1 MKKFTF
7 TFIALLVFGLS
18 SFTSTKAQT
27 VELLAG
33 NTLNGAVQGTIL
45 GGATMA
51 LTGSN
56 DFAALRIGVGLGT
69 LYGIGMGGYDI
80 TTSGGQEVLVS
91 GLFNDANN
99 SSIIVLL
106 DTFYGAALGSIAVV
120 AVALVANEPIV
131 SGLQYGA
138 GIGAWAGFGF
148 GVFDTFVLAERTYA
162 PVSMANINTKA
173 SGLIGMNF
181 ENNSSFGFLNPTL
194 VRSSKLSNTDFTSSI
209 KPAVEMVNFRLN
221 F

>member
-1 MKKFTF
+1 MNKVSLVVFSVLI
-7 TFIALLVFGLS
+7 IALFPFRNS
-18 SFTSTKAQT
+18 EAQT

-51 LTGSN
+51 LSDSD
-56 DFAALRIGVGLGT
+56 DFSALRIGVGMGT
-69 LYGIGMGGYDI
+69 LYGVGMGAYDI
-80 TTSGGQEVLVS
+80 TTGGGQEVLVS

-106 DTFYGAALGSIAVV
+106 DTFYGAALGSVVVV
-120 AVALVANEPIV
+120 AVTLVANEPIV

-148 GVFDTFVLAERTYA
+148 GIFDTFVLAERTFA
-162 PVSMANINTKA
+162 PVAVANVNNSA
-173 SGLIGMNF
+173 SGLVGMSF
-181 ENNSSFGFLNPTL
+181 DNNSSFGFLNPTL
-194 VRSSKLSNTDFTSSI
+194 IRTSQLSNTGFSSSI